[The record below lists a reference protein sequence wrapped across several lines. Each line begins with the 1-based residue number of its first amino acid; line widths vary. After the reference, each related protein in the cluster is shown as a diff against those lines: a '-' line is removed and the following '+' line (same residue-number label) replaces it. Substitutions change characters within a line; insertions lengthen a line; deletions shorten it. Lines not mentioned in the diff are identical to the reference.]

1 MRKNVLISILAM
13 TSASSMTAYA
23 NANLDKINTD
33 DKAEWEGATSDV
45 TLENGVIV
53 STDGTPIEQA
63 IGSLLPGDY
72 KVTATLDNA
81 KILINGKALDA
92 DNQFH
97 LGAATNVTV
106 RIEAVT
112 ADKQYQVAGLA
123 LELVYNFSE
132 TNKLLVDRLV
142 EVTNKIYDDE
152 TGATLLEESSQIA
165 AKIAKLVDDQPGA
178 YEAYKLYE
186 EYELYKGVENSTI
199 TADINALETKVDAQR
214 NNSSA
219 YYGALNIINGKSD
232 ELKNAWSVVANIADA
247 GTKEYTEKLTEG
259 LYNELSAYIKQYDD
273 DAKAAFD
280 KGEAGLICTEE
291 KNKEFTAYVDKNL
304 QELSTKISNAI
315 ADHPAY
321 VNVTTK
327 LTEVKTAYDAAV
339 QEVYN
344 ALQVKG
350 EHADVYADMRTKA
363 QNELNAVYVNIK
375 NVETAIGTKE
385 NHEGAAGKEAESL
398 ANLSKYAGDIAT
410 VKAKYIDLANN
421 LNEQYNEA
429 VNMVNALQGQLD
441 EIKKLPDVADKNKEA
456 IDKIQA
462 SIEDL
467 SADIEADYAKND
479 ISADKYAETAAEIN
493 TALTEL
499 SEAAG
504 VDVENYVAYNTVKT
518 TVGDMQTKFDE
529 ANKAFR
535 PRF

>member
-97 LGAATNVTV
+97 LDAATNVTV

-199 TADINALETKVDAQR
+199 TA
-214 NNSSA
+214 
-219 YYGALNIINGKSD
+219 
-232 ELKNAWSVVANIADA
+232 
-247 GTKEYTEKLTEG
+247 
-259 LYNELSAYIKQYDD
+259 
-273 DAKAAFD
+273 
-280 KGEAGLICTEE
+280 
-291 KNKEFTAYVDKNL
+291 
-304 QELSTKISNAI
+304 
-315 ADHPAY
+315 
-321 VNVTTK
+321 
-327 LTEVKTAYDAAV
+327 
-339 QEVYN
+339 
-344 ALQVKG
+344 
-350 EHADVYADMRTKA
+350 
-363 QNELNAVYVNIK
+363 
-375 NVETAIGTKE
+375 
-385 NHEGAAGKEAESL
+385 
-398 ANLSKYAGDIAT
+398 
-410 VKAKYIDLANN
+410 
-421 LNEQYNEA
+421 
-429 VNMVNALQGQLD
+429 
-441 EIKKLPDVADKNKEA
+441 
-456 IDKIQA
+456 
-462 SIEDL
+462 
-467 SADIEADYAKND
+467 
-479 ISADKYAETAAEIN
+479 EIN
-493 TALTEL
+493 RFSL
-499 SEAAG
+499 SFFMNIPPDILRRATRPFERAG
-504 VDVENYVAYNTVKT
+504 PRPPFSPVTYHKKGQPPQLSSKHRVTVLKPY
-518 TVGDMQTKFDE
+518 G
-529 ANKAFR
+529 
-535 PRF
+535 